1 MQRRKFMTGLTAAG
15 GLSLTGVTEGAL
27 TAAESSYWPHGRR
40 KGFVTAYDHDVAMAD
55 LPRVWYTITAGAITE
70 VRFPRLDLVNTTAI
84 EFVVTDGD
92 GYAVRTY
99 DVDGTD
105 GGTDADPVDRRATM
119 VEDDALV
126 FEQTITDDVT
136 PDRDWT
142 LTVEYIADRSGDALL
157 ADVAFD
163 AASEYDLYVAADLAL
178 GHGTNA
184 DRANVAGSGESKRIV
199 ATGSSDGWIAKPDGS
214 AYDVATALTAA
225 GGFDWATAD
234 TAGGE
239 IASLLSGTVPRT
251 SSSASGNV
259 QVAGRLLSGGGETT
273 LAMGFAQDGDT
284 EAATAAARDALSRG
298 YESVREA
305 YVSGWQSY
313 LDATETPA
321 SVASDAAL
329 RAQYNASLMSL
340 KAGESKHEQ
349 FRGASVA
356 APTIP
361 WGQIEAADSAAR
373 TGYGHCWPRD
383 LYHVFTALEAAGDVE
398 AATHAT
404 EYLFEY
410 QQKPDGSV
418 KQNTTFD
425 GTERWGTV
433 QMDQVASPLIMA
445 YQLLE
450 RHDIAP
456 SDGDVSYDYRNVRLG
471 ADYVADNG
479 PRTPQERWEENGG
492 FSPQSIAAQIAGLVC
507 AAELA
512 DHEGRAA
519 DADRWRRAADD
530 FSSRLESV
538 TVSDDGPFGDRYF
551 VRVSPD
557 DDPDGSSV
565 TLANGGGTHPV
576 NEVVDPSF
584 LELVRFGVR
593 SADDPV
599 VLESLR
605 VVDDRIRVDT
615 PNGPGWYRYSHDG
628 YGQEADGSPWDGTG
642 VGRLWPFLTGERA
655 EYELLADGTGDLS
668 PTALLETMANFA
680 NEGRMVSEQVWDRS
694 EATDYDWA
702 FGEGTGAATPL
713 LWCSAQ
719 FVRLA
724 HCIDAGRPVETPSAV
739 TDHFDTSPGGCPSLS
754 VDAPDA
760 VDADSATITGT
771 TEADS
776 VRIETSAGDV
786 LEPTVGA
793 DGSFSADVALS
804 IGDNTV
810 TVSVPDADGDGR
822 CEESVTVE
830 RRERLLHWSDPVGD
844 DVGPGDYTYP
854 TGSVFEDGD
863 FDIVELAVRDRGSS
877 YRFAVT
883 MATEPTNPW
892 EFDAGFAKQYLQFY
906 VRDPSAAGGSTDAA
920 PGVNATLASPYHVRI
935 LADGENGVRVQDA
948 TGDRLA
954 TGRAT
959 VEGSEIGIEVPKDAI
974 GDLASASI
982 AALVVG
988 YDGTN
993 SDYTRAVRP
1002 ERSEWAFGGAAND
1015 NAPQVLDVITPPD
1028 VSQSAALAYTS
1039 ESRASIPLRPV
1050 SDGSGDPAAF
1060 DVSSL
1065 EHPSSATIGDEI
1077 TVTATVTNTGDAG
1090 GTATIEFGVDGTI
1103 AESTDVTLS
1112 PSSSS
1117 SVSFEYDTSG
1127 LSAGS
1132 HTITVGSGTDTA
1144 SGSIEVS
1151 TGNGSANA
1159 FEVRNV
1165 DSPSSAAVGDR
1176 IYASADIVNTG
1187 DELTTKTV
1195 EFLVD
1200 GTHRDEMAV
1209 DLHENSQRWIQFD
1222 LDTAGMAT
1230 GEHAVTIATPD
1241 DRASR
1246 TVTLTDSP

>member
-1 MQRRKFMTGLTAAG
+1 MTGLTAAG
-15 GLSLTGVTEGAL
+15 GLSLTGVAEGAL
-27 TAAESSYWPHGRR
+27 TAAQSSYWPHGRR
-40 KGFVTAYDHDVAMAD
+40 KGFVTAYDHDVAMSD

-92 GYAVRTY
+92 GYAARTY
-99 DVDGTD
+99 DADGTD
-105 GGTDADPVDRRATM
+105 DGTRTDPVDRQATM
-119 VEDDALV
+119 VEEDALV
-126 FEQTITDDVT
+126 FEGTITDDVT

-142 LTVEYIADRSGDALL
+142 LTVEYVADRAGDALL
-157 ADVAFD
+157 ADITFD
-163 AASEYDLYVAADLAL
+163 ASSEYDLYVAADLAL

-184 DRANVAGSGESKRIV
+184 DRASVAGSGGSKRIV

-214 AYDVATALTAA
+214 AYEIATALTAT

-234 TAGGE
+234 VAGG
-239 IASLLSGTVPRT
+239 AVAALLGGTVPQT

-259 QVAGRLLSGGGETT
+259 QIAGRLVSGGGETT
-273 LAMGFAQDGDT
+273 LAMGFAQGGDT
-284 EAATAAARDALSRG
+284 DAATAAARDALSRG
-298 YESVREA
+298 YASVREA
-305 YVSGWQSY
+305 YASGWQSY
-313 LDATETPA
+313 LEATETPA
-321 SVASDAAL
+321 SVTSDAAL

-361 WGQIEAADSAAR
+361 WGQIKAADSAAR

-383 LYHVFTALEAAGDVE
+383 LYHVFTALEAVGDVE
-398 AATHAT
+398 GATHAT

-410 QQKPDGSV
+410 QQNPDGSV
-418 KQNTTFD
+418 KQNTTVD
-425 GTERWGTV
+425 GTERWGAV
-433 QMDQVASPLIMA
+433 QMDQVASPLVMA
-445 YQLLE
+445 YQLFE
-450 RHDIAP
+450 RHGIAP
-456 SDGDVSYDYRNVRLG
+456 SDSDVSYDYRNIKLG
-471 ADYVADNG
+471 ADYVADRG
-479 PRTPQERWEENGG
+479 PWTQQERWEENSG
-492 FSPQSIAAQIAGLVC
+492 FSPASMAAQIAGLVC
-507 AAELA
+507 AAERA
-512 DHEGRAA
+512 DHEGRPA
-519 DADRWRRAADD
+519 DADRWRRVADD
-530 FSSRLESV
+530 FSSRLEPV
-538 TVSDDGPFGDRYF
+538 TVSDDGPFGDRYY
-551 VRVSPD
+551 VRISQT
-557 DDPDGSSV
+557 DDPDGSSI
-565 TLANGGGTHPV
+565 TLANGGGTHPA

-593 SADDPV
+593 SADDPHV
-599 VLESLR
+599 RESLR

-615 PNGPGWYRYSHDG
+615 PNGPGWHRYSHDG
-628 YGQEADGSPWDGTG
+628 YGQERDGSPWDGTG

-655 EYELLADGTGDLS
+655 EYELLAGGTGDLS

-680 NEGRMVSEQVWDRS
+680 NEGRMLSEQVWDRS
-694 EATDYDWA
+694 EATEYDWT

-724 HCIDAGRPVETPSAV
+724 HSIDAGRPVETPSAV
-739 TDHFDTSPGGCPSLS
+739 SEHFDTSLGSCPSLA
-754 VDAPDA
+754 VDAPND
-760 VDADSATITGT
+760 VGTDSATITGT
-771 TEADS
+771 TEANS

-786 LEPTVGA
+786 FEPPVAA
-793 DGSFSADVALS
+793 DGSFSVDVPLE

-822 CEESVTVE
+822 CEEVVTVE
-830 RRERLLHWSDPVGD
+830 RYERLLRWRDPAGD
-844 DVGPGDYTYP
+844 DVGPGNYTYP
-854 TGSVFEDGD
+854 TGSVFTDGD
-863 FDIVELAVRDRGSS
+863 FDIVALTVRDRGSR

-988 YDGTN
+988 YDGTYP
-993 SDYTRAVRP
+993 DYTRVVRS

-1015 NAPQVLDVITPPD
+1015 NAPQVLDIITPPD
-1028 VSQSAALAYTS
+1028 VSQSAALAYSS

-1050 SDGSGDPAAF
+1050 SDGSVDRPTF

-1065 EHPSSATIGDEI
+1065 DHLSSATIGDQI
-1077 TVTATVTNTGDAG
+1077 TVTATVMNTGDAE
-1090 GTATIEFGVDGTI
+1090 GTATIEFGVDGTV
-1103 AESTDVTLS
+1103 AGKTEVTLS
-1112 PSSSS
+1112 PTASS
-1117 SVSFEYDTSG
+1117 SVSFAYDTSG
-1127 LSAGS
+1127 LTEET
-1132 HTITVGSGTDTA
+1132 HTVTVSSGADTA
-1144 SGSIEVS
+1144 SGLIGVS
-1151 TGNGSANA
+1151 AGNGSAIP

-1165 DSPSSAAVGDR
+1165 DSPSSVSLGER
-1176 IYASADIVNTG
+1176 LYVSADIVNAG
-1187 DELTTKTV
+1187 GELTAKTA

-1200 GTHRDEMAV
+1200 GALREEMTV
-1209 DLHENSQRWIQFD
+1209 ELHENSQRWVQFD
-1222 LDTAGMAT
+1222 LDTAGMAA
-1230 GEHAVTIATPD
+1230 GEHAVTIATPGD
-1241 DRASR
+1241 SASR
-1246 TVTLTDSP
+1246 TVTLTDSS